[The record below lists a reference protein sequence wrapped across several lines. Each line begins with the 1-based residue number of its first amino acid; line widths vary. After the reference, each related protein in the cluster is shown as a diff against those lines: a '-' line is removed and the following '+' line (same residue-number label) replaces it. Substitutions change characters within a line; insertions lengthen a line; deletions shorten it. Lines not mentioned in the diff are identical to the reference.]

1 VETATGLIKNQGV
14 CVEQDLALLKDVRN
28 KGKIYFTAHEDNEP
42 ALHAEMRLS
51 RSPAHDRE

>member
-1 VETATGLIKNQGV
+1 METATWLIKNQGY
-14 CVEQDLALLKDVRN
+14 ASSRTSHLLKDVRN